1 MISKTQT
8 KPNTEKII
16 LGIDPGTNVM
26 GYGVIRVM
34 GNKAE
39 LVVMGIIDMRKD
51 NEKDILDI
59 PEKYLKGVS
68 FHYVEDVADVWKIRI
83 PTMKRGRVH
92 TNVTK

>member
-1 MISKTQT
+1 MISKTKT

-39 LVVMGIIDMRKD
+39 LVVMGVIDMRK
-51 NEKDILDI
+51 EKD
-59 PEKYLKGVS
+59 PYLS
-68 FHYVEDVADVWKIRI
+68 RCSSWEEPRAL
-83 PTMKRGRVH
+83 PSLPPSTTTCPS
-92 TNVTK
+92 TNMLR

>member
-39 LVVMGIIDMRKD
+39 LVVMGVIDMRK
-51 NEKDILDI
+51 EKD
-59 PEKYLKGVS
+59 PYLRLGR
-68 FHYVEDVADVWKIRI
+68 KI
-83 PTMKRGRVH
+83 GRAHV
-92 TNVTK
+92 